1 MENGG
6 DHTVNERLEQIEK
19 TLQRLESALIGDK
32 YSGGKGYID
41 KVQDH
46 EKRIEQIEKN
56 QNSLK
61 WFIFGSGVTG
71 GAGLVKLLE
80 SFF

>member
-1 MENGG
+1 MQENG
-6 DHTVNERLEQIEK
+6 NNNINQRLEEIEK